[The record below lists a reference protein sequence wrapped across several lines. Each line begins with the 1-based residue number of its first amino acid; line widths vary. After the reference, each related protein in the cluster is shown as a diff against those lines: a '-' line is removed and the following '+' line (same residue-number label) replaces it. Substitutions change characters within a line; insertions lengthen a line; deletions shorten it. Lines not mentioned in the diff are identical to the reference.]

1 MRLGP
6 FVPVCFG
13 SCRTEKPN
21 QKSREKGFAL
31 PVARCARWTRATA
44 QPPASLILFKGVL
57 PTPVENPPVSRAL
70 PVDNPATLA
79 RGGRASIRL
88 AADAVTWAGVGC
100 AGAPLRACLSAP
112 AARLIRWAAQASN
125 AVGGV
130 RGVGWTPGA
139 PPLWTGAAKGAMAK
153 RGACQEDVAPMP
165 LGMASPAAPVPT
177 THACGGCQ
185 PGCPEGA
192 RP

>member
-1 MRLGP
+1 MR
-6 FVPVCFG
+6 FSSFIPVVFY
-13 SCRTEKPN
+13 RDHPAEVI
-21 QKSREKGFAL
+21 AL
-31 PVARCARWTRATA
+31 PLARCARWTRATA

-88 AADAVTWAGVGC
+88 AADAVTWAGDGC
-100 AGAPLRACLSAP
+100 AGAPFRACLSAP
-112 AARLIRWAAQASN
+112 AARLIRWAGQASN

-130 RGVGWTPGA
+130 RGAGWTPGA
-139 PPLWTGAAKGAMAK
+139 PPLWTGAARGAMAK
-153 RGACQEDVAPMP
+153 PRACQEAAVHTP
-165 LGMASPAAPVPT
+165 LCMASPAAPVST
-177 THACGGCQ
+177 ANACAGRQ
-185 PGCPEGA
+185 PGRPEGA